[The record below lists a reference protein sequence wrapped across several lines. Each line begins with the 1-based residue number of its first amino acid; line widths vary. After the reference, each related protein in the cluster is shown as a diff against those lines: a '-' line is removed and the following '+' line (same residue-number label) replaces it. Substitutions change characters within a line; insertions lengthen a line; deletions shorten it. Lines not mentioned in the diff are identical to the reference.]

1 MSYSVLTVVGKDRI
15 GIVRDVAA
23 LLAEHQISIVNIS
36 QQLMEGYF
44 TMVLLLNL
52 QRCVK
57 TPEDMAVL
65 MAGEGRRMEL
75 DIRLQNEDVFNAMH
89 RI

>member
-15 GIVRDVAA
+15 GIVYDVSKIM
-23 LLAEHQISIVNIS
+23 AEHQISIVNIS

-44 TMVLLLNL
+44 TMVLLLNM
-52 QRCVK
+52 QRCIK
-57 TPEDMAVL
+57 PHEE
-65 MAGEGRRMEL
+65 MAGFVADAGQTLGL
-75 DIRLQNEDVFNAMH
+75 DMRLQHEDIFNAMH

>member
-1 MSYSVLTVVGKDRI
+1 
-15 GIVRDVAA
+15 
-23 LLAEHQISIVNIS
+23 
-36 QQLMEGYF
+36 MEGYF

-65 MAGEGRRMEL
+65 MAGEGRRMGL